1 MSGEIESIDRN
12 GVREDTFHFPPWT
25 ISAHQSHILHSKCSA
40 PVVCQKFG
48 DDADQKCLFCQ
59 FERKLPNL
67 PSFPDMTFPRN
78 KLSITHDKFGYG
90 LEFNCLD
97 ALKTVKR
104 NEDGEVL
111 EVGVADA
118 WKEARSDCQFSK
130 RILKK
135 FDWTFG
141 TDYMATLIPA
151 SDGNPIIVEDTNQTI
166 DMERL
171 KTRDEILYYESI
183 DLYEDELA
191 DHGVAKMDVKIRVMK
206 DCFYILMRYFLRVDH
221 IVARVQ
227 DVRIFHDKQTD
238 FMLRDF
244 TRREMSLKDTQN
256 DIPVEVLNDPVQL
269 STRLPLV
276 LEQKHKLIFPAV

>member
-1 MSGEIESIDRN
+1 
-12 GVREDTFHFPPWT
+12 
-25 ISAHQSHILHSKCSA
+25 
-40 PVVCQKFG
+40 
-48 DDADQKCLFCQ
+48 
-59 FERKLPNL
+59 
-67 PSFPDMTFPRN
+67 
-78 KLSITHDKFGYG
+78 
-90 LEFNCLD
+90 
-97 ALKTVKR
+97 
-104 NEDGEVL
+104 
-111 EVGVADA
+111 
-118 WKEARSDCQFSK
+118 
-130 RILKK
+130 
-135 FDWTFG
+135 
-141 TDYMATLIPA
+141 
-151 SDGNPIIVEDTNQTI
+151 
-166 DMERL
+166 MERL